1 VEFSDINL
9 WGSYIWKFTYE
20 FDYDSLKPHIDNI
33 FSHWS
38 VSKEASLVESGDAL
52 STVSVGVYDSA
63 IQPHNLSVLDDYHQ
77 WLSSRIAFVWD
88 KLEYN
93 IHASE
98 ISKSWFNVHKKG
110 GKTLEHAHNRT
121 DLVVSS
127 YVRCP
132 AGSGNIEFRDPLE
145 YHKLGFPVDLDNN
158 LWREVPVKT
167 NDVLFFPGWLNHRTQ
182 ENTTDQERI
191 VMTYNIDAN
200 PTL

>member
-20 FDYDSLKPHIDNI
+20 FNYDSLKPHINNI

-38 VSKEASLVESGDAL
+38 VSKESSLIESGDAL
-52 STVSVGVYDSA
+52 STVSVGVYDFA

-77 WLSSRIAFVWD
+77 WLSSKIAFVWD

-93 IHASE
+93 INASE

-127 YVRCP
+127 YIRCP

-145 YHKLGFPVDLDNN
+145 SHKLGFPVDLDNN
-158 LWREVPVKT
+158 LWREVSVKT

-191 VMTYNIDAN
+191 VMTYNINAN